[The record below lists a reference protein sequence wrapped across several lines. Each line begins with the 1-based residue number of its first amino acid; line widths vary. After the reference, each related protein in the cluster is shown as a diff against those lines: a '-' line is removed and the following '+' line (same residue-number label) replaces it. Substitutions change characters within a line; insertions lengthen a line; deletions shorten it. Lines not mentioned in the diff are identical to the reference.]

1 MINLFLKSIIVGIA
15 KIIPGL
21 SGAVLAIS
29 FGIYEKAIDKVSNFF
44 KDLKNNI
51 YYLSTLV
58 LGIILGIII
67 GAFVIKYLYTNMYHF
82 TIFLFIG
89 LIVGVTLKFDFKI
102 NSAYKKVLLLIL
114 AIIFTFFISLNFV
127 SNEKFIYDNSI
138 YCKVYTTLIGF
149 IDAFSTI
156 VPGIS
161 GTAIFIS
168 MGCYDFVLGM
178 FSSSMFT
185 SSAIIYF
192 SIGLFLGVII
202 ISLFMNYMFKKHNKL
217 IYSII
222 YILCISSIIM
232 MFLNVDYTG
241 MNFIVSIISILSFIL
256 GIFISKKIS

>member
-1 MINLFLKSIIVGIA
+1 MVNLFIKSIMIGIA

-21 SGAVLAIS
+21 SGSVLAIS
-29 FGIYEKAIDKVSNFF
+29 FGIYEKAIDKISNFF

-51 YYLSTLV
+51 YYLCTLALGIV
-58 LGIILGIII
+58 LGIVI

-89 LIVGVTLKFDFKI
+89 LIVGITFKFDFKI
-102 NSAYKKVLLLIL
+102 NNIHLRMFLIML
-114 AIIFTFFISLNFV
+114 AITLTFLVSFNF
-127 SNEKFIYDNSI
+127 SNIVEFVYENNL
-138 YCKVYTTLIGF
+138 YCKVYTILIGF

-168 MGCYDFVLGM
+168 MGCYKFVLGM

-192 SIGLFLGVII
+192 SIGLFLGII
-202 ISLFMNYMFKKHNKL
+202 IVSLFMNYMFKKHNR
-217 IYSII
+217 ITYNII
-222 YILCISSIIM
+222 YMLCISSIIM
-232 MFLNVDYTG
+232 MFLNVDYNG
-241 MNFIVSIISILSFIL
+241 MNYISIITSTISFIL